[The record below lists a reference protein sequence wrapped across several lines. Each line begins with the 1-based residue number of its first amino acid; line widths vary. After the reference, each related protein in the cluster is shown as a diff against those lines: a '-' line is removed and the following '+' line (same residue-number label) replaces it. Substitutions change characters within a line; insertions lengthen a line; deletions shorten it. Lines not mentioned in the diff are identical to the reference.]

1 MRSIK
6 REGIQAYKSN
16 TFRVFEDDDKSIRIE
31 FGTKQ
36 KENGE
41 EFVKINSSTQISPKM
56 IVRLAERLVLVAAL
70 YQEKYDVNLGL
81 EGSFEIEFEEGE

>member
-1 MRSIK
+1 MKSIK
-6 REGIQAYKSN
+6 RDGVQTYKSN
-16 TFRVFEDDDKSIRIE
+16 TFRVFEDEDKQIRIE
-31 FGTKQ
+31 FGTK
-36 KENGE
+36 KEE
-41 EFVKINSSTQISPKM
+41 EEIIINASTQVSPKM